1 MKDNLNTI
9 QWFKNIPN
17 KKTSSFVDFD
27 VENFHLSISV
37 KLLTDSVNY
46 LKSLIDITDIIDEE
60 YSTIIYSRKILYFQN
75 SKPWAKKDG
84 NEDFDVSVGC
94 YDGAEIHD
102 LVGSF
107 IFNQLGPLIEK
118 NGTGLYRDNVLR
130 SFSGISKPMI
140 EKKKKLIAET
150 FKHCYSPSP
159 LNVI

>member
-60 YSTIIYSRKILYFQN
+60 Y
-75 SKPWAKKDG
+75 
-84 NEDFDVSVGC
+84 
-94 YDGAEIHD
+94 
-102 LVGSF
+102 
-107 IFNQLGPLIEK
+107 
-118 NGTGLYRDNVLR
+118 
-130 SFSGISKPMI
+130 
-140 EKKKKLIAET
+140 
-150 FKHCYSPSP
+150 
-159 LNVI
+159 